1 MPAPPRAYARVP
13 WPSGEGQGRAQPLNG
28 FPLERRR
35 EQPETAPGAEP
46 FAQYEGTVGFVAV
59 ADTFGEII
67 RFSGYPDSIVLTARV
82 AAARVRIRDLTTNAV
97 GEIGVNAG
105 QQIETRLVGRIVEAQ
120 EVVAA
125 AGAELS
131 VVGKWRDRKAGGTG
145 G

>member
-1 MPAPPRAYARVP
+1 M
-13 WPSGEGQGRAQPLNG
+13 
-28 FPLERRR
+28 R
-35 EQPETAPGAEP
+35 EAPETVPGAEP
-46 FAQYEGTVGFVAV
+46 YEQYEGTTGFVAV
-59 ADTFGEII
+59 ADAFGEII

-82 AAARVRIRDLTTNAV
+82 AAARVRIRDLTGNAV

-105 QQIETRLVGRIVEAQ
+105 SREETRLTGRIVEAQ

-131 VVGKWRDRKAGGTG
+131 VVGKWRDRKPAGHG

>member
-1 MPAPPRAYARVP
+1 M
-13 WPSGEGQGRAQPLNG
+13 
-28 FPLERRR
+28 ERLR
-35 EQPETAPGAEP
+35 EAPETAAGAEP

-59 ADTFGEII
+59 PDTFGEII
-67 RFSGYPDSIVLTARV
+67 RFSGYPDSITLSARV
-82 AAARVRIRDLTTNAV
+82 AAARVRIRDLTGNAV

-105 QQIETRLVGRIVEAQ
+105 TEIETRLVGRIVEAQ

-131 VVGKWRDRKAGGTG
+131 VVGKWSDRKAAGTG